1 MKRTLRL
8 LILSLTLLNLLC
20 KISPSNLQKNKLNAE
35 EMHEI
40 NVEVNSDYRKAEFD
54 FQASDNY
61 QFFKYENDTLP
72 EAGISTFRIDFDQ
85 YSYLMDDYQVL
96 CTNVPSSTSDSELIN
111 TLKGLTP
118 AQSSC
123 IDGFRSYAIYDGI
136 TKIDKTKPKIGIVLI
151 SKAEYAFTG
160 RIFLRTTERL
170 LGTDES
176 KPMEEET
183 YSLVPFTVNIAKFRE
198 LSKSKI
204 LFYSYTR
211 ILQMFN
217 SGTSTPYPE
226 KLFSGNIL
234 SVYTNPNMVR
244 QKYHN
249 ANLMVLIANPFMYSN
264 SYLGEVFK
272 FEVKLFDSN
281 FLLDYYVSSN
291 TEGRPENSPL
301 LINMTECTNPYYVIL
316 NYNKPDSAKALVI
329 DQIYGKLSSLSVAT
343 DLEQSTWDEMIEKD
357 MEIVDITSLKHNL
370 PASSR
375 THIDVYKIECSLP
388 LMFNFYYVDE
398 SELVPKMN
406 YGDVHIFALKPY
418 QTVNIPFF
426 DLVAPLIIV
435 EIYNPENE
443 PIVIIDANEE
453 FVYQKNTLV
462 KITPMTLNEG
472 ITLKERAGIST
483 TRIIV
488 KVGYPNSGWKDTAD
502 KYIKYNQEYDT
513 YLFEFPNDASRYNY
527 TFANLVTSGTNE
539 DDNVKYCFTTNIGAP
554 LKPSSENCYRVAEAN
569 PYTLKV
575 YNPLIMFKNYEYD
588 EGLSYYVTFKPVTS
602 APKFEIK
609 AEVNKYDT
617 NIRNYE
623 DINNKIVIP
632 SSGVYSSIL
641 TPPANRDPT
650 VFMQVQVCDDVNQ
663 ITTKIVN
670 PLNNE
675 VLVPEDTIPPKSK
688 NLYKAFLNELMDAE
702 FIARGNAGTNVFIR
716 IVGLPTIY
724 QPSFNENFK
733 VTFDNATNTLNI
745 ESPITKTEKMKYTV
759 LVDREGEIT
768 KKGFTLCSFV
778 GVSIDS
784 LALYTK
790 TVTTQDRV
798 ASLQLNFRKA
808 GLEPG
813 DDFEAIVYVEQE
825 TKAQM
830 VFLSNVI
837 QGNVGQIDFSVVYE
851 LVQDYESDSNYVYSS
866 VVADPEEMSY
876 YFTYKPTNVLKV
888 PIGAFSIEL
897 DQSTTGSF
905 TGVTLTFIDEDDDPL
920 AMIEA
925 VEDAFE
931 EGTSYCIGS
940 QSTVNSKR
948 YNYIF
953 KYEYKDE
960 KTPKRIVIKVSN
972 GNKVNGPFNLYI
984 KKDQGV
990 TVEHTDFNTL
1000 KEYGQDEDTRKSVIP
1015 YIVDVYTLR
1024 GTSDTDYVS
1033 KVLFFSQHLE
1043 MQMYYISE
1051 DSNVPIK
1058 LFSGN
1063 IALVYTKPELA
1074 IQKYHSTTLVL
1085 ISENLEGQEHAALG
1099 DTFRFHTKMFKSDAQ
1114 IEYFMSQ
1121 NPDGRTLNFPL
1132 SLEMNTCSKDNNK
1145 LYYILNYNK
1154 AEPERT
1160 LHLDMIFGAYLNARI
1175 AREINAQ
1182 TWDSLISN
1190 SMTNIENYQID
1201 LPEKSQHI
1209 DVIEVEC
1216 KSQLLLNAYYT
1227 YDDYSYLNV
1236 KKGEIVV
1243 KELPGQESFKFSLN
1257 RDDPLLFYYTMSLFN
1272 PIETPSVIVRFAD
1285 GNEHYVSENSLQT
1298 GFLMSTPES
1307 ITVIN
1312 NCRSQTRFILK
1323 IGFDVEKSGEWQPVE
1338 EEEQIS
1344 GTLYANHNK
1353 YVYKFPVGDNK
1364 KNFTYVNFTIN
1375 SINEGENTKFC
1386 YSTNLG
1392 TAIEASR
1399 ENCFRTGRYI
1409 PYSLIF
1415 INPLIVGKNYKV
1427 ETDKY
1432 YISFRPFED
1441 DDFISLD
1448 IKEEKYGISNRNI
1461 EGVAKLLTL
1470 STKVATILSLPEKE
1484 TSKVLFQ
1491 LKTCKESTDP
1501 IAYKLSNAYTHEE
1514 LHSGKVYYRDK
1525 YGIYYIT
1532 DNAYLENE
1540 LELTG
1545 ESVPVF
1551 TKHAA
1556 VGEYSPV
1563 IVDYQTT
1570 FDSSTN
1576 TASIVKPIYNEEFTI
1591 TVIVGEKGSL
1601 SGLTQCDLAFNDKSK
1616 YGKYSNTFISV
1627 SSNLIT
1633 HFIDFESFG
1642 FSENTEFDL
1651 LVYAEQTGN
1660 SKMEFLY
1667 PVITGIVGKITGVQE
1682 INEYVEGQNEYMN
1695 KTFLYSPSSN
1705 YLYFDFKNAQEP
1717 PNGKIASLKIRT
1729 DAAKVSKV
1737 GCVFVPNTATEAEMV
1752 NLVNNAVLEGKSVCL
1767 GEMQKDT
1774 DGYDAL
1780 INANYAPNHNRLV
1793 IQVLYG
1799 LGNEKEEELKDENKN
1814 VNIVIKVAGTN
1825 LGIDEFKVSNPE
1837 NLATIPYVIDL
1848 LKIRDSKEEYVSK
1861 IMFYSNT
1868 REMEMF
1874 YIDENEPAPVSLFT
1888 GNIMLVYTNE
1898 ELVRQKYH
1906 GATTMILITD
1916 SLSSTERAIIGET
1929 YRYTVKYFNS
1939 ASLLQY
1945 YVSSNPDGRPL
1956 LNPTA
1961 IEMTSCDQPY
1971 YYILNYNHLEE
1982 ERRLHIDT
1990 IYGEVNSTK
1999 IASELNQ
2006 GDWDSLVSQMKEFK
2020 GNQVVLEEQTR
2031 FHFDVIEVKCNLP
2044 VLLNLYY
2051 TNPLE
2056 TKVTNLGIGDITIL
2070 SIQRGQEQVLG
2081 LKTGEAGPFV
2091 YSFNIYKES
2100 VLNPNVEIA
2109 FVNEYGDEED
2119 LIATANGLYTK
2130 DSVYGYEKI
2139 IIRNKD
2145 NTGTV
2150 NTRVIVKLGY
2160 VVESVFDKIENN
2172 VYTNQEDKNR
2182 TINLFAYKYDS
2193 TISKLNYTGVD
2204 FEVQTTED
2212 NVKFCYSTNFGTYIN
2227 PSLQNCFRVGKNNPY
2242 TISTLNPLVMYK
2254 DYYSGEVSNYYVGFR
2269 TVELNQNITIVP
2281 KPKKY
2286 DTTERNLEGAKNKLK
2301 ISGENSYSTI
2311 LTAPKNNEPYIFT
2324 HIHVCTRNKPLSYE
2338 FLNAYNS
2345 QNLGYNGE
2353 VQANTKFNFKTI
2365 DNIKLDTELKLN
2377 ADNGVEVFVKHVGIS
2392 KRYQPL
2398 VRDIEFGY
2406 NKDTHVLNW
2415 TQPIEDEEF
2424 QYTIYIDKL
2433 DFIKKQGYTLCSIT
2447 EVSKLAHYSEVLT
2460 TNSNN
2465 PSIQID
2471 FTKPELQGYDEFDV
2485 IIVAEQINNGK
2496 LTILSVVYN
2505 SNGESSDG
2513 EGGGESIEPKNG
2525 SSNTGLIVLI
2535 VILSI
2540 ALVGGGIAAFII
2552 FYQYKKKG
2560 QVSSGNKATSLALI
2574 KSQQNEK
2581 LVESQ
2586 AQEPNQI
2593 DP

>member
-1 MKRTLRL
+1 MKNTLRL
-8 LILSLTLLNLLC
+8 LILSLAFLNLLC
-20 KISPSNLQKNKLNAE
+20 KIEPINSIKSNLNAE
-35 EMHEI
+35 AMHEI
-40 NVEVNSDYRKAEFD
+40 NEEVNSDYRKAEFEFELTD
-54 FQASDNY
+54 SY
-61 QFFKYENDTLP
+61 QYFKYENDTLP
-72 EAGISTFRIDFDQ
+72 EAGVSTFRIDFDQ
-85 YSYLMDDYQVL
+85 YSYLMQDYQVL
-96 CTNVPSSTSDSELIN
+96 CTNVPSATTDEELIN
-111 TLKGLTP
+111 ILKGLALT
-118 AQSSC
+118 QSSC

-136 TKIDKTKPKIGIVLI
+136 VKLDKTKPKLGIVLI
-151 SKAEYAFTG
+151 SKAEYAFAG
-160 RIFLRTTERL
+160 RIFFRTTERV

-204 LFYSYTR
+204 LFYSYSRT
-211 ILQMFN
+211 LQMLH

-249 ANLMVLIANPFMYSN
+249 ANLMVLITLPFVNSN
-264 SYLGEVFK
+264 LGETFK

-291 TEGRPENSPL
+291 TEGRPVNSPL

-316 NYNKPDSAKALVI
+316 NYNQAESAKTLI
-329 DQIYGKLSSLSVAT
+329 LDQIYGKLYSLSVAT
-343 DLEQSTWDEMIEKD
+343 KLTQSTWDEMIKND
-357 MEIVDITSLKHNL
+357 MEMIDITALKHDL
-370 PASSR
+370 PGGSSS
-375 THIDVYKIECSLP
+375 HIDVYKIECDLP

-398 SELVPKMN
+398 NELTPKMN
-406 YGDVHIFALKPY
+406 YGDIHIFTLKPY
-418 QTVNIPFF
+418 ETVNIPFF
-426 DLVAPLIIV
+426 EDIIAPSVIV

-443 PIVIIDANEE
+443 PIVIIDATEE
-453 FVYQKNTLV
+453 TVYQKNTLV
-462 KITPMTLNEG
+462 KLTPMNLKEG
-472 ITLKERAGIST
+472 INIKERAGLSE
-483 TRIIV
+483 TRIII

-502 KYIKYNQEYDT
+502 KYIKYNEAYQT

-527 TFANLVTSGTNE
+527 TFANLITSGTNE
-539 DDNVKYCFTTNIGAP
+539 EDNVKYCFTTNIGAA
-554 LKPSSENCYRVAEAN
+554 LKPSSENCYRVADAN
-569 PYTLKV
+569 PYTLKT
-575 YNPLIMFKNYEYD
+575 YNPLIMYKDYEYD
-588 EGLSYYVTFKPVTS
+588 VGLSYYVTFKPVTS
-602 APKFEIK
+602 FSKFEVK
-609 AEVNKYDT
+609 AEVNRYDT
-617 NIRNYE
+617 TERNYE
-623 DINNKIVIP
+623 GINNKIVID
-632 SSGVYSSIL
+632 STGDYSSIL
-641 TPPANRDPT
+641 TPPARKDPAI
-650 VFMQVQVCDDVNQ
+650 FLQIQVCDDVNS
-663 ITTKIVN
+663 IKAKIIK
-670 PLNNE
+670 PLTGE
-675 VLVPEDTIPPKSK
+675 VLVPEEEIKAGLKNQYKTFKNDLIDTEYFVTGK
-688 NLYKAFLNELMDAE
+688 E
-702 FIARGNAGTNVFIR
+702 GTEVFIR
-716 IVGLPTIY
+716 MVGLPTIY
-724 QPSFNENFK
+724 VPSFNNNYQI
-733 VTFDNATNTLNI
+733 TFDDKTNTLNV
-745 ESPITKTEKMKYTV
+745 ESPITKTESMKYTV
-759 LVDREGEIT
+759 LVDKEGVISQ
-768 KKGFTLCSFV
+768 KGFTLCSFV
-778 GVSIDS
+778 DQKIET
-784 LALYTK
+784 LAAFTK
-790 TVTTQDRV
+790 SVVTQNKV
-798 ASLQLNFRKA
+798 ASLQINFVKA
-808 GLEPG
+808 GIQSGEK
-813 DDFEAIVYVEQE
+813 FEAIVYIEQQ
-825 TKAQM
+825 TKSQM
-830 VFLSNVI
+830 VFLSSVF
-837 QGNVGQIDFSVVYE
+837 QGTAGTITIDSIYE
-851 LVQDYESDSNYVYSS
+851 INEEYSADTNYAYKTVLGKST
-866 VVADPEEMSY
+866 DMNY
-876 YFTYKPTNVLKV
+876 YFSYLHTNILKI
-888 PIGAFSIEL
+888 PFGAFGIEL
-897 DQSTTGSF
+897 EQDATGSF
-905 TGVTLTFIDEDDDPL
+905 TDVACTFVDADTDAL
-920 AMIEA
+920 SMIEA
-925 VEDAFE
+925 VEKAIED
-931 EGTSYCIGS
+931 GTSSCTGS
-940 QSTVNSKR
+940 QSRVNSKR

-953 KYEYKDE
+953 KYQYKDE
-960 KTPKRIVIKVSN
+960 TTPKKMVIKIAN
-972 GNKVNGPFNLYI
+972 GNKVNGNFNVYV

-990 TVEHTDFNTL
+990 TVEHTDFTTL
-1000 KEYGQDEDTRKSVIP
+1000 KEYGQDEETKKSVIP
-1015 YIVDVYTLR
+1015 YIVDVNTLR

-1043 MQMYYISE
+1043 MQMYYIAE

-1063 IALVYTKPELA
+1063 IALVYTKPDLA

-1132 SLEMNTCSKDNNK
+1132 SLEMNICSKDNNK

-1209 DVIEVEC
+1209 DVIEIEC
-1216 KSQLLLNAYYT
+1216 KSQLLINAYYT
-1227 YDDYSYLNV
+1227 YDDYSYTNV

-1243 KELPGQESFKFSLN
+1243 KELPSLDSFKFSLN
-1257 RDDPLLFYYTMSLFN
+1257 RDDISLFYYTISLFN
-1272 PIETPSVIVRFAD
+1272 PTETPSVIVRFAD
-1285 GNEHYVSENSLQT
+1285 GNEHYISENSIQT
-1298 GFLMSTPES
+1298 GFLMTTPET

-1312 NCRSQTRFILK
+1312 NCKSQTRFILK
-1323 IGFDVEKSGEWQPVE
+1323 IGFDVESQGDWSKVE
-1338 EEEQIS
+1338 PDKPID
-1344 GTLYANHNK
+1344 GTLFANRNK

-1364 KNFTYVNFTIN
+1364 RNFTSVNFVVK
-1375 SINEGENTKFC
+1375 SINEIENTKFC

-1392 TAIEASR
+1392 TAIEASK
-1399 ENCFRTGRYI
+1399 ENCFRTGKNI
-1409 PYSLIF
+1409 PYTLTF
-1415 INPLIVGKNYKV
+1415 INPLIVGRNYKV
-1427 ETDKY
+1427 ETDRY

-1441 DDFISLD
+1441 TDFISLS
-1448 IKEEKYGISNRNI
+1448 IEEEKYGISNRNI

-1470 STKVATILSLPEKE
+1470 STRVATILSLPEKE
-1484 TSKVLFQ
+1484 TSKILFQ

-1501 IAYKLSNAYTHEE
+1501 IVYKLSNAYTHEE

-1525 YGIYYIT
+1525 FGVYYIT
-1532 DNAYLENE
+1532 DNAYLENG

-1563 IVDYQTT
+1563 IIDYQTT

-1576 TASIVKPIYNEEFTI
+1576 TASIIKPIYNEEFTI

-1601 SGLTQCDLAFNDKSK
+1601 SGLTQCDLAFNDKKK

-1667 PVITGIVGKITGVQE
+1667 PVITGKVGKVTGVQE

-1695 KTFLYSPSSN
+1695 KTFIYSSSSN

-1752 NLVNNAVLEGKSVCL
+1752 NIVNSAVLNGKSVCL

-1780 INANYAPNHNRLV
+1780 INANYAPNNNRLV
-1793 IQVLYG
+1793 IQVIYG
-1799 LGNEKEEELKDENKN
+1799 LGNEKEEQLKDENKN

-1848 LKIRDSKEEYVSK
+1848 LKIRDSKDEYVSK
-1861 IMFYSNT
+1861 ILFYSNT

-1906 GATTMILITD
+1906 GATKMILITD

-1939 ASLLQY
+1939 AAQIQY

-1956 LNPTA
+1956 NNPTA

-1982 ERRLHIDT
+1982 QRTLHIDT
-1990 IYGEVNSTK
+1990 IFGEVNSTK
-1999 IASELNQ
+1999 LAYELNQ
-2006 GDWDSLVSQMKEFK
+2006 GDWDSLVSEMKEFK
-2020 GNQVVLEEQTR
+2020 GNQIVLEEQNR
-2031 FHFDVIEVKCNLP
+2031 FHFDVLEVKCNLP
-2044 VLLNLYY
+2044 LLLNIYY
-2051 TNPLE
+2051 VNPQE
-2056 TKVTNLGIGDITIL
+2056 TKLTNLEIGDITIL
-2070 SIQRGQEQVLG
+2070 SLLRGQSQTLKF
-2081 LKTGEAGPFV
+2081 KTGEKGPYA
-2091 YSFNIYKES
+2091 YSFNVFKEYG
-2100 VLNPNVEIA
+2100 NPNIQLTFSDKSTLNITE
-2109 FVNEYGDEED
+2109 
-2119 LIATANGLYTK
+2119 NGVYPKYSLYEFE
-2130 DSVYGYEKI
+2130 SI
-2139 IIRNKD
+2139 IIDNKD
-2145 NTGTV
+2145 NAGTS
-2150 NTRVIVKLGY
+2150 TKIIFKFGY
-2160 VVESVFDKIENN
+2160 VIEYNFLKIENRI
-2172 VYTNQEDKNR
+2172 YTNQNDENR
-2182 TINLFAYKYDS
+2182 DINLFGYMYETTS
-2193 TISKLNYTGVD
+2193 SRFNYTGVD

-2212 NVKFCYSTNFGTYIN
+2212 NVKFCYSTNIGTYIN
-2227 PSLQNCFRVGKNNPY
+2227 PSLQNCYRVGKNNPY
-2242 TISTLNPLVMYK
+2242 TISTLNPYVMFKNYHY
-2254 DYYSGEVSNYYVGFR
+2254 DDLINYYVGFR

-2281 KPKKY
+2281 KLKKY
-2286 DTTERNLEGAKNKLK
+2286 DTTERNHEGARNKIK

-2311 LTAPKNNEPYIFT
+2311 LTAPKKNEPYIFT
-2324 HIHVCTRNKPLSYE
+2324 HIHVCTKNKPLSYE

-2345 QNLGYNGE
+2345 VNLGYNGE
-2353 VQANTKFNFKTI
+2353 IVANSKNNFITI
-2365 DNIKLDTELKLN
+2365 DNTKLDTELKLN
-2377 ADNGVEVFVKHVGIS
+2377 GDNGVEVFVKHVGIPE
-2392 KRYQPL
+2392 KKQII
-2398 VRDIEFGY
+2398 VRDIKFGY

-2433 DFIKKQGYTLCSIT
+2433 DNIKKQGYTLCSIT
-2447 EVSKLAHYSEVLT
+2447 EVTKLAHYSEILT

-2471 FTKPELQGYDEFDV
+2471 FTKPELQGYDDFDV
-2485 IIVAEQINNGK
+2485 IIVADQINNGK
-2496 LTILSVVYN
+2496 LTILSPVYN
-2505 SNGESSDG
+2505 SNGESS
-2513 EGGGESIEPKNG
+2513 EGGGEEGGESVEPSNE
-2525 SSNTGLIVLI
+2525 SSSTGLIVLI
-2535 VILSI
+2535 VILAV
-2540 ALVGGGIAAFII
+2540 ALIGGGIAAFIL

-2560 QVSSGNKATSLALI
+2560 EVSRGNKATSLALI
-2574 KSQQNEK
+2574 KSQQDGK

>member
-8 LILSLTLLNLLC
+8 LILSIALLNLLC
-20 KISPSNLQKNKLNAE
+20 KISPNNLLQNNLNVE

-40 NVEVNSDYRKAEFD
+40 SVEVNSDYRKAEFE
-54 FQASDNY
+54 FQASDTY
-61 QFFKYENDTLP
+61 QFFKYENETLP

-85 YSYLMDDYQVL
+85 YSYLMEGYQVL

-111 TLKGLTP
+111 TLKGLALT
-118 AQSSC
+118 QSSC
-123 IDGFRSYAIYDGI
+123 IDGFRSYGIYDGI
-136 TKIDKTKPKIGIVLI
+136 VKLDKTKPKLGIVLI
-151 SKAEYAFTG
+151 SKAEFTFTG
-160 RIFLRTTERL
+160 KVYFKTTERL

-183 YSLVPFTVNIAKFRE
+183 YSLVPFTINISKFRE

-226 KLFSGNIL
+226 TLFSGNIL

-249 ANLMVLIANPFMYSN
+249 ANLMVLIANPFMNSN
-264 SYLGEVFK
+264 FGEEFK
-272 FEVKLFDSN
+272 FEVKLFESN

-291 TEGRPENSPL
+291 TEGRPEYSPL

-316 NYNKPDSAKALVI
+316 NYNKEDSAKTLVI
-329 DQIYGKLSSLSVAT
+329 DQIYGKLYSLSVAT
-343 DLEQSTWDEMIEKD
+343 DLKQSTWDEMIEKD
-357 MEIVDITSLKHNL
+357 MEIVDITALKHNL
-370 PASSR
+370 PAGSR
-375 THIDVYKIECSLP
+375 THIDVYKIECNLP

-398 SELVPKMN
+398 SELTPKMN
-406 YGDVHIFALKPY
+406 YGDVHIFTLKPY
-418 QTVNIPFF
+418 QTVNIPLFE
-426 DLVAPLIIV
+426 LIAPLIIV
-435 EIYNPENE
+435 EIYNPINE
-443 PIVIIDANEE
+443 PAVIIDAGEE
-453 FVYQKNTLV
+453 YVYQKNTLV
-462 KITPMTLNEG
+462 EITPMTINEG
-472 ITLKERAGIST
+472 ITIKERGGLFE

-488 KVGYPNSGWKDTAD
+488 KIGYSNQNWVETED
-502 KYIKYNQEYDT
+502 KYIKYNEGYDT
-513 YLFEFPNDASRYNY
+513 YLFEFPNDESKYNY
-527 TFANLVTSGTNE
+527 TFANLITSGTND

-554 LKPSSENCYRVAEAN
+554 LKPSLENCYRVAEAN

-575 YNPLIMFKNYEYD
+575 YNPLIMFKNYDYD
-588 EGLSYYVTFKPVTS
+588 EGLSYYVTFKQVTE
-602 APKFEIK
+602 ARNFKINAEI
-609 AEVNKYDT
+609 NKYDT

-641 TPPANRDPT
+641 TPPVNRDPT
-650 VFMQVQVCDDVNQ
+650 VFMQVQICDDVNQ
-663 ITTKIVN
+663 ITTKVVN
-670 PLNNE
+670 PLTND
-675 VLVPEDTIPPKSK
+675 VIVPEDTIPPKSK

-702 FIARGNAGTNVFIR
+702 FIAKGNVGTNVFIR

-724 QPSFNENFK
+724 QPSFNEDFK
-733 VTFDNATNTLNI
+733 VSFNNETNTLSV

-790 TVTTQDRV
+790 TVSTQDRV

-830 VFLSNVI
+830 VFLSSVYKGI
-837 QGNVGQIDFSVVYE
+837 VGQIDFSVIYE
-851 LVQDYESDSNYVYSS
+851 LVEDYEPDNNYVFRTVEASS
-866 VVADPEEMSY
+866 DEMNY
-876 YFTYKPTNVLKV
+876 YFTYTPSNVLKV

-897 DQSTTGSF
+897 DQSATGSF
-905 TGVTLTFIDEDDDPL
+905 TDVTLTFVDDEDPISI
-920 AMIEA
+920 IEA

-940 QSTVNSKR
+940 QSKTNSRR

-953 KYEYKDE
+953 KYEYRDERDE
-960 KTPKRIVIKVSN
+960 KTPKRMVIRVSN

-990 TVEHTDFNTL
+990 IVEKTGFDTL
-1000 KEYGQDEDTRKSVIP
+1000 KEYGADENTRKSVIP
-1015 YIVDVYTLR
+1015 YIIDMDTLR
-1024 GTSDTDYVS
+1024 GDETQSDYVS

-1043 MQMYYISE
+1043 MQTYYIDE
-1051 DSNVPIK
+1051 NSNVPVK

-1063 IALVYTKPELA
+1063 INLVYTNPLLA

-1085 ISENLEGQEHAALG
+1085 ISENLEGQEHPAIG
-1099 DTFRFHTKMFKSDAQ
+1099 DSFRFHTKMFKSDAQ
-1114 IEYFMSQ
+1114 IEYFVSQ

-1132 SLEMNTCSKDNNK
+1132 SLEMNTCTADNNK

-1160 LHLDMIFGAYLNARI
+1160 LHLDMIFGAFSTARI

-1182 TWDSLISN
+1182 NWDYLISN

-1209 DVIEVEC
+1209 DVIEIEC

-1236 KKGEIVV
+1236 KKGEIII

-1272 PIETPSVIVRFAD
+1272 PTETPSVVVRFSD
-1285 GNEHYVSENSLQT
+1285 GNEHYISENSLET

-1312 NCRSQTRFILK
+1312 DCKSQTRFILK
-1323 IGFDVEKSGEWQPVE
+1323 IGFDVESSGDWEQVE
-1338 EEEQIS
+1338 PEKAIS
-1344 GTLYANHNK
+1344 GTLFANHNK
-1353 YVYKFPVGDNK
+1353 YVYKFPVEDDK
-1364 KNFTYVNFTIN
+1364 RNFTFVNFTVN
-1375 SINEGENTKFC
+1375 SINQNENTKFC

-1392 TAIEASR
+1392 TAIEASK

-1409 PYSLIF
+1409 PYSLVF

-1427 ETDKY
+1427 DTDKY

-1441 DDFISLD
+1441 TDYISIN
-1448 IKEEKYGISNRNI
+1448 IKEEKYGVINRNQ
-1461 EGVAKLLTL
+1461 EGVANLLTL
-1470 STKVATILSLPEKE
+1470 TNKVATILSLPEKGP
-1484 TSKVLFQ
+1484 SKILVQ
-1491 LKTCKESTDP
+1491 LKTCKYSTNP
-1501 IAYKLSNAYTHEE
+1501 ITYKISNAYTQESLIE
-1514 LHSGKVYYRDK
+1514 DGEISYSDK
-1525 YGIYYIT
+1525 LKTFFIS
-1532 DNAYLENE
+1532 NNLYLETQ

-1556 VGEYSPV
+1556 VDDNYSP
-1563 IVDYQTT
+1563 IIQEYYIT

-1576 TASIVKPIYNEEFTI
+1576 TASIVKPIYDEEFTI
-1591 TVIVGEKGSL
+1591 TVIVGEKDTLNIL
-1601 SGLTQCDLAFNDKSK
+1601 SQCDLAFNDKST
-1616 YGKYSNTFISV
+1616 YGKYSNTFVSV

-1633 HFIDFESFG
+1633 HFIDFESFD
-1642 FSENTEFDL
+1642 FSEGKEFDL
-1651 LVYAEQTGN
+1651 LVYAEQTEN

-1667 PVITGIVGKITGVQE
+1667 PVITGKVGKISGVQE
-1682 INEYVEGQNEYMN
+1682 IRDYVEGENEYLT
-1695 KTFLYSPSSN
+1695 KTFIFSQSSN
-1705 YLYFDFKNAQEP
+1705 FLYFDFKNAEEP

-1729 DAAKVSKV
+1729 DAQKVSKV
-1737 GCVFVPNTATEAEMV
+1737 GCIFAPNTATEAEMV
-1752 NLVNNAVLEGKSVCL
+1752 NLVNTAVLEGKSVCL

-1799 LGNEKEEELKDENKN
+1799 LGNKKEEGLKDENES
-1814 VNIVIKVAGTN
+1814 VNIVIKVAGTS
-1825 LGIDEFKVSNPE
+1825 LGIDEYKVSKSE

-1861 IMFYSNT
+1861 ILFYSNT

-1916 SLSSTERAIIGET
+1916 SLSSTERAIIGEIF
-1929 YRYTVKYFNS
+1929 RYTVKYFNS
-1939 ASLLQY
+1939 ASQIQY
-1945 YVSSNPDGRPL
+1945 YLSSNPDGRPL

-1971 YYILNYNHLEE
+1971 YYILNYNQLEE
-1982 ERRLHIDT
+1982 ERVLHIDT
-1990 IYGEVNSTK
+1990 IFGEANSIK
-1999 IASELNQ
+1999 YAEKLNEE
-2006 GDWDSLVSQMKEFK
+2006 DWDSLISQMRVLE
-2020 GNQVVLEEQTR
+2020 GNQAVFEAQTR

-2044 VLLNLYY
+2044 LLLNLYY
-2051 TNPLE
+2051 TNPQE

-2070 SIQRGQEQVLG
+2070 SLQIGQEQVLG
-2081 LKTGEAGPFV
+2081 LKLGEQGPFA
-2091 YSFNIYKES
+2091 YSFNIYKEKT
-2100 VLNPNVEIA
+2100 NPNIEIA
-2109 FVNEYGDEED
+2109 FVDEYGDEED
-2119 LIATANGLYTK
+2119 IKANINGLFTK
-2130 DSVYGYEKI
+2130 DSIFGYDKI

-2150 NTRVIVKLGY
+2150 KTRVIVKFGY

-2172 VYTNQEDKNR
+2172 VYINQEDKNR

-2204 FEVQTTED
+2204 FEVQTSED
-2212 NVKFCYSTNFGTYIN
+2212 NVKFCYSTNLGTYIN
-2227 PSLQNCFRVGKNNPY
+2227 PSLQNCYRVGKNNPY

-2254 DYYSGEVSNYYVGFR
+2254 DYYSGDISNYYVGFR

-2301 ISGENSYSTI
+2301 ISGDNSYSTI
-2311 LTAPKNNEPYIFT
+2311 LTAPKNNDPYIFT
-2324 HIHVCTRNKPLSYE
+2324 HIHVCTKDKALSYE

-2353 VQANTKFNFKTI
+2353 IQANSKNNFKTI
-2365 DNIKLDTELKLN
+2365 KNIKLDTELKFN
-2377 ADNGVEVFVKHVGIS
+2377 AVNGVEIYIKHVGIS
-2392 KRYQPL
+2392 ILFQP
-2398 VRDIEFGY
+2398 VVNEFKFNY
-2406 NKDTHVLNW
+2406 NKTTHVLNW
-2415 TQPIEDEEF
+2415 TQPIDDEEF
-2424 QYTIYIDKL
+2424 QYTIYIDKI
-2433 DFIKKQGYTLCSIT
+2433 DNIKKQGYTLCSIT
-2447 EVSKLAHYSEVLT
+2447 EVTKLAHYSEILT

-2485 IIVAEQINNGK
+2485 IIVAEELNNGT
-2496 LTILSVVYN
+2496 LTILSPVYN
-2505 SNGESSDG
+2505 SNGESSEDG
-2513 EGGGESIEPKNG
+2513 GDSHESNN

-2535 VILSI
+2535 IILSI
-2540 ALVGGGIAAFII
+2540 VLVCGAIAAFILFI
-2552 FYQYKKKG
+2552 HYKKKG
-2560 QVSSGNKATSLALI
+2560 QVSDTNKATSLALI
-2574 KSQQNEK
+2574 KSQKNEK